1 MLPPSLGAWKT
12 NGHKCQH
19 DGKSKC
25 DPCHQPIVGGR
36 CIKPAQQIEQ
46 HWWRRS
52 AQRKK
57 VSTHLKTLDQTI
69 VDPSCLPR
77 CRSEIAQ
84 GRKIEVKNGSVDL
97 PDEVPVMPLPGAVL
111 FPHALLPL
119 YIFENRYRD
128 MLEHALQRDRMFSV
142 TLIKPSCPEWHAP
155 EDFFH
160 FATVGLI
167 RACVGRG
174 DGTSNLVLQ
183 GLHRVRFSSFQQET
197 PFPIARIDIIQSR
210 NDTATVETEALGEK
224 VLELYRKL
232 KRAER
237 RLPPKVDRY
246 LAQLGDLEMLADLIA
261 STFVEDPLRRQN
273 MLEESSL
280 NQRLRLLITYLQD
293 EIGST
298 AI

>member
-1 MLPPSLGAWKT
+1 
-12 NGHKCQH
+12 
-19 DGKSKC
+19 
-25 DPCHQPIVGGR
+25 
-36 CIKPAQQIEQ
+36 
-46 HWWRRS
+46 
-52 AQRKK
+52 
-57 VSTHLKTLDQTI
+57 LKLF
-69 VDPSCLPR
+69 
-77 CRSEIAQ
+77 Q
-84 GRKIEVKNGSVDL
+84 GRKSKVKNGSVDL

-119 YIFENRYRD
+119 YIFEPRYRE
-128 MLEHALQRDRMFSV
+128 MLEHALERDRMFSV

-167 RACVGRG
+167 RACVDRG

-183 GLHRVRFSSFQQET
+183 GLHRVRFTSFEQET
-197 PFPIARIDIIQSR
+197 PFPVAKIDI
-210 NDTATVETEALGEK
+210 VESTKTTTIESEALGEK
-224 VLELYRKL
+224 VLELYRRL
-232 KRAER
+232 KRDGR

-246 LAQLGDLEMLADLIA
+246 LAQLGDLEMLGDLVA
-261 STFVEDPLRRQN
+261 STFVDDPLRRQR

-298 AI
+298 AV